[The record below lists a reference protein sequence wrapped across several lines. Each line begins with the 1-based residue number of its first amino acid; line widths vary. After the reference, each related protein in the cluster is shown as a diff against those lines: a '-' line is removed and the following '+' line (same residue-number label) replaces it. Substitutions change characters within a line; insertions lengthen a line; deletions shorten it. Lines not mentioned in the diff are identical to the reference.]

1 MPDPECYI
9 RFDHNPYGV
18 YLAGQ
23 TLAGQ
28 VELRVTEIL
37 SVVGVSLQL
46 SGVTEIEWSEVIE
59 SAGQPGRKTTRYH
72 GQQTLLNSVSFLCG
86 SSAGPVRELA
96 IGTHTYHFSCEL
108 PTHLPT
114 AFEGYHARIRY
125 MARVALHRS
134 KRHRFAGPSAA
145 AGSTGDQIGQTSFT
159 VLRHLNLNEHGG
171 GGSVLALPVK
181 SELTKVFCCGPCSSE
196 PLYISAAIPRCGYIS
211 GQTIVIKI
219 DAVNRSRTRVNEFRI
234 KLVQKLSYTSQ
245 QPAAA
250 SRSDALV
257 VAESR
262 CSGVT
267 SGEVIKHQQNLLIP
281 ALAPTYT
288 DGASIFSID
297 YELEVEARVTGP
309 NISPRL
315 SMPITIGTIALETS
329 APKETLKPLT
339 KSPWDP
345 FSSQQYT
352 DIIGTR
358 VAVGGNAAARRSH
371 TEDSCKGAGLGNNV
385 RLHVVHRNNAADDD
399 H

>member
-9 RFDHNPYGV
+9 RFDNNQYGV

-28 VELRVTEIL
+28 VELRVTEIV

-46 SGVTEIEWSEVIE
+46 NGVTEIEWSEVVE
-59 SAGQPGRKTTRYH
+59 STGQPGRKTTRYH
-72 GQQTLLNSVSFLCG
+72 GQQTLLNSISFLCG

-108 PTHLPT
+108 PSHLPT

-134 KRHRFAGPSAA
+134 KRHRFTGAA
-145 AGSTGDQIGQTSFT
+145 DTGTTGDQIGQTSFT

-171 GGSVLALPVK
+171 GSSVLALPVK

-196 PLYISAAIPRCGYIS
+196 PLYISAAIPRCGYIP

-315 SMPITIGTIALETS
+315 SMPITIGTIALEAS
-329 APKETLKPLT
+329 VPKETLKPLT

-358 VAVGGNAAARRSH
+358 VPLGSTAAARRSH
-371 TEDSCKGAGLGNNV
+371 TEDSSKGVGFANNV
-385 RLHVVHRNNAADDD
+385 RLHYVVHRNVTDDG